1 MNNNNNIRTLAN
13 HLEQEIKWVEQ
24 LNLLLSEEKIVLTT
38 RQFDALDE
46 LANKKQALSNQ
57 IEESA
62 KQRVEL
68 IKNTNQESEGTASL
82 KEYLK
87 SCSTEE
93 NALISNLNNKLAEIL
108 TVCKDLNSVN
118 GQVISSNIHTRQQ
131 IVKALSGNNGD
142 AVSVYTATGNIHS
155 TADHN
160 HHEEA

>member
-1 MNNNNNIRTLAN
+1 MNNNIKTLAN

-24 LNLLLSEEKIVLTT
+24 LNLLLSEEKMVLTA
-38 RQFDALDE
+38 RQFDALEE
-46 LANKKQALSNQ
+46 LANKKQTLSNQ

-62 KQRVEL
+62 KQRVAL
-68 IKNTNQESEGTASL
+68 IKNSGHETEEIASL

-87 SCSTEE
+87 SCTPEE
-93 NALISNLNNKLAEIL
+93 NTLISNLNNKLAETL

-118 GQVISSNIHTRQQ
+118 GQVIASNIHARQQ

-142 AVSVYTATGNIHS
+142 AVSVYTATGNLHS
-155 TADHN
+155 SAEHN